1 MPLLHIDISS
11 SRLTWDPGTLTVG
24 TPSTGIH
31 GRGREHASAV
41 HCLVWHVPLV
51 ALGSVWG

>member
-31 GRGREHASAV
+31 GRERESMQ
-41 HCLVWHVPLV
+41 
-51 ALGSVWG
+51 ALYTT